1 MKKAPNKYSK
11 GWSAA
16 KVRRIIRYYENQTD
30 EESAKE
36 IETAPFVQEIT
47 WLQVPTELIPEVR
60 RLIARR
66 KKTA

>member
-1 MKKAPNKYSK
+1 MKKDPNTYPK

-30 EESAKE
+30 EEAARE
-36 IETAPFVQEIT
+36 IETAPLVQDIT
-47 WLQVPTELIPEVR
+47 WLQVPTEMIPEVR